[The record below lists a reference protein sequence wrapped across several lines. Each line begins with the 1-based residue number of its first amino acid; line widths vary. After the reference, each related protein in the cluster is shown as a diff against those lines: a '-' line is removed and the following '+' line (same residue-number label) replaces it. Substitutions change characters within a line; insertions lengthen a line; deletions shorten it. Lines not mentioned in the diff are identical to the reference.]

1 MTDGLSARVE
11 RVLGSTLVWDNHGCM
26 PLRPGETEFI
36 PQLDRYRKA
45 GVRVVGL
52 NVGFDGVAAEQVPR
66 MIAHFRR
73 FIRQHSRRFAL
84 VETVEDLARLGRRL
98 GLFFDIE
105 GGAALAGQISMVE
118 LFRDLGV
125 RWMLIAYNSNNALGG
140 GCQDVDRGLTRF
152 GREVVSEMERVGMT
166 VCCSHTGFR
175 TTMDVMRHATRP
187 VIFSHSNP
195 LGVWRHKRNVRDAAL
210 RACAETGGVIGI
222 NGIGLFLGHNDVSA
236 ARVAEHVDYVV
247 QLVGI
252 AHVGLGLDYVFDA
265 EEANDYARANP
276 AMFPPAEGYAEGI
289 RMVAPEQVR
298 AIAGELLNR
307 GYVTSDVRR
316 VMGGNFMRVAHA
328 TWPRRSPGGEGV
340 GFRGS
345 DGRARTAIREER
357 S

>member
-1 MTDGLSARVE
+1 VKDGDIARVE
-11 RVLGSTLVWDNHGCM
+11 RVLGGTLVWDNHGCM
-26 PLRPGETEFI
+26 PLRPGETRFI

-52 NVGFDGVAAEQVPR
+52 NVGFDGVPAEQVPR

-73 FIRQHSRRFAL
+73 FIRQDARRFAL
-84 VETVEDLARLGRRL
+84 VETFEDLARLGRRL
-98 GLFFDIE
+98 GVFFDIE
-105 GGAALAGQISMVE
+105 GGTALAGQISMVE
-118 LFRDLGV
+118 FFRDLGV

-140 GCQDVDRGLTRF
+140 GCQDLDRGLTRF

-195 LGVWRHKRNVRDAAL
+195 LGVWRHKRNIRDAAI
-210 RACAETGGVIGI
+210 RACAETGGVVGI
-222 NGIGLFLGHNDVSA
+222 NGIGLFLGRNDVSA
-236 ARVAEHVDYVV
+236 DRVAEHVDYVV

-252 AHVGLGLDYVFDA
+252 EHVGLGLDYVFDA
-265 EEANDYARANP
+265 EEANEYARANP
-276 AMFPPAEGYAEGI
+276 GMFPTDEGYAEGI

-298 AIAGELLNR
+298 AIAGTLIRR
-307 GYVTSDVRR
+307 GYAAADVRR
-316 VMGGNFMRVAHA
+316 VMGGNFVRVARA
-328 TWPRRSPGGEGV
+328 TWPRLIPGGERFASRGGV
-340 GFRGS
+340 S
-345 DGRARTAIREER
+345 RARTTARGAR